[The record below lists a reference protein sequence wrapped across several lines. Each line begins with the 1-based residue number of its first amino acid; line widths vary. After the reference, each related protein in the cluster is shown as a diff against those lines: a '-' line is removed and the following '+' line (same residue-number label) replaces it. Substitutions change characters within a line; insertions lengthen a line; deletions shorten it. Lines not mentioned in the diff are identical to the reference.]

1 MSGHGDGSSEPPT
14 GDSRKRKGSSSSPQ
28 EHMLGWPAE
37 KRRRE
42 QTSRYI
48 EELAELISA
57 NMGDI
62 DGLGVKPDSCAVL
75 RETVSQIRQIK
86 QREQEK
92 NAAFHGDVQ
101 QSDVSS
107 SGQSVIEKEA
117 LGPLLLKALDAFF
130 FVVDPEGLIAFV
142 SENVQNYLGFTQE
155 ELMNKV
161 VFNVLHVGDH
171 AEFVRSLPKS
181 QANGVPWP
189 CDSVSR
195 RSSRTFNCRMMVR
208 PCASV
213 AGPAGS
219 ESHYEMMQCF
229 AVSQPHA
236 MQEEG
241 EELQSC
247 LICVA
252 RRAPAP
258 ERPFEQFYTRQDM
271 SGKIV
276 AIDMTSLRA
285 SMRPRSEDLVRRCI
299 QAFHQPQENGMSHA
313 ASHHREVTLKGCAQ
327 SPTYRF
333 RMQDSSVVAVQ
344 TKSRV
349 YQVQGSSAA
358 QISSMYTVFRGPYL
372 SKPPGMGMPRPMGV
386 GAPPQNLGPTAS
398 ATGMAAFSG
407 LGGPHQHAGEMQ
419 GHPGCL
425 DSNNKGGVPDHQHHQ
440 QQQQPMPGWRMC
452 AGNPSGPPGPFSTPL
467 GQCPGNSFG
476 ANLSSPARTSPGA
489 VAASCQPD
497 FSRSP
502 RSQLHQGSPKVVP
515 FSPTRGGNSTPSP
528 CGTSGSYNNTSSGYS
543 SQSSP
548 MDPTPSFGVQVPG
561 APLSAAGQNNNPTP
575 GPNASPG
582 QRTMSP
588 GLGAAASQQ
597 AGSQRFTLPP
607 NAQRALVGLQ
617 GYQIKQERIDEADA
631 KEAQV
636 SQGGRE
642 CIPDARLM
650 GGRDGEQQGEDD
662 ADKNQ
667 TQTKLMQLLTIGAEQ
682 NGHCIG
688 QGHLSLESVRSGDG
702 RVLSGAGSGSATSP
716 SSASAMNSA
725 HAASLT
731 ERHKILHKL
740 LQDGGSP
747 PDLSKLTGRPCSA
760 SSLLTGAREAAGGL
774 KQDGSLSP
782 LRKQERDHAL
792 LRSLLD
798 KEEKEMPGKFSS
810 PLQQQQDELG
820 DVKTKQEKGED
831 SGDSCCD
838 LKGENPKQSV
848 KLEPQN
854 TMKLD
859 HFEGLDSALQG
870 MAYALEGGKGGKGD
884 SRGPAKALLQD
895 LLQQNGN
902 ETRDSSSAPLSGP
915 PSVPSSVG
923 PQGQATP
930 PRPQFVRSVS
940 TGGLGCGPMQPVAPP
955 PSHPAARNG
964 GLYPS
969 GTPMRHPSMGGE
981 LYEPVYGVAGMMAG
995 PGGVMRRMSVPGGD
1009 AWGPQTP
1016 LGPYPSHSGA
1026 SNVPTMASRPAPG
1039 YSPMQGGVVGSGAPT
1054 HPMRPSSQS
1063 GHMIDVGAT
1072 DLGLEMD
1079 DLPYRPQQQQPE
1091 QWVEGMM
1098 GMEQSIMG
1106 DHGSRPGMGPGPDS
1120 MVFAG
1125 SRARESQG
1133 DDLVLMAQLH
1143 SLLSSTDEQEL
1154 AEIDRALGIDKIM
1167 QCGPMELQ
1175 PPMYSANPDMS
1186 GMSMEHKQQQ
1196 QQQQTQQQQQ
1206 QQTAAAL
1213 AGYARQS
1220 PYTADPSHGGVYS
1233 GMHPYMEHQF
1243 SQGGYPGGG
1252 SAALCGGGMRT
1263 LSPARPMHPLQARQA
1278 AAMRA
1283 VRPTASAQFNSA
1295 QLRFQLQQRLQ
1306 SQQQM
1311 AQNRG
1316 AMMGGQFYPGPSG
1329 SPALRASLPQHAS
1342 AASRVT
1348 LNSQMLAQ
1356 RHREMLNQQLRQ
1368 RQMMQQQQQQQQQ
1381 QRVAATGMMRPQH
1394 QAAFAPS
1401 PGTLGRG
1408 VPAPPRHP
1416 GLAPSAGQV
1425 AMSQA
1430 AYQHQGHTYSHPYG
1444 SPPSPGASNPLSAQ
1458 GMHQGVQS
1466 GMAARGG
1473 MMTADGMGQYGPG
1486 MGQQN
1491 VFQFHS
1497 ECLICPGMSQPSD
1510 TGFGMAPGPGS
1521 PLLSPRL
1528 APQGLLMEAPSDM
1541 KPWDTSAM
1549 TNSEMYHQQFGRPG
1563 NPSPFGGMG
1572 LPESMGAGGGDGGG
1586 GGGGN
1591 GAARV
1596 AGPCPMGMSAELP
1609 SDVVASQMNLV
1620 RQAMKVE
1627 SPCGYDQYGNMA
1639 SEDKVTDSPMRPPS
1653 LLPGQLPSSDV
1664 MHPET
1669 NTLQNF
1675 C

>member
-358 QISSMYTVFRGPYL
+358 QISSMGPYL

-702 RVLSGAGSGSATSP
+702 RVLSGAGSGSAASP

-854 TMKLD
+854 TVSTFNSIQNREVTL
-859 HFEGLDSALQG
+859 S
-870 MAYALEGGKGGKGD
+870 
-884 SRGPAKALLQD
+884 SRPPAF
-895 LLQQNGN
+895 
-902 ETRDSSSAPLSGP
+902 APPPPAAAGP

-969 GTPMRHPSMGGE
+969 GTPMRHPSMG
-981 LYEPVYGVAGMMAG
+981 GMMAG

-1106 DHGSRPGMGPGPDS
+1106 DHGRPGMGPGPDS

-1167 QCGPMELQ
+1167 QASFLQ
-1175 PPMYSANPDMS
+1175 PLRRSAHCTSD
-1186 GMSMEHKQQQ
+1186 G
-1196 QQQQTQQQQQ
+1196 
-1206 QQTAAAL
+1206 
-1213 AGYARQS
+1213 S
-1220 PYTADPSHGGVYS
+1220 PPCILREL
-1233 GMHPYMEHQF
+1233 PR
-1243 SQGGYPGGG
+1243 
-1252 SAALCGGGMRT
+1252 AALCGGGMRT

-1368 RQMMQQQQQQQQQ
+1368 RQMMQQQQQQQQ
-1381 QRVAATGMMRPQH
+1381 RVAATGMMRPQH
-1394 QAAFAPS
+1394 QATFAPS

-1408 VPAPPRHP
+1408 VPVPPRHP

-1444 SPPSPGASNPLSAQ
+1444 SPPSP
-1458 GMHQGVQS
+1458 
-1466 GMAARGG
+1466 
-1473 MMTADGMGQYGPG
+1473 
-1486 MGQQN
+1486 
-1491 VFQFHS
+1491 
-1497 ECLICPGMSQPSD
+1497 
-1510 TGFGMAPGPGS
+1510 GFGMAPGPGS

-1669 NTLQNF
+1669 NTLQVGNLDR
-1675 C
+1675 

>member
-1 MSGHGDGSSEPPT
+1 MSGLGDGSSEPPT

-28 EHMLGWPAE
+28 EHME

-213 AGPAGS
+213 AGAAGS

-241 EELQSC
+241 EDDIRSTVVVLAVFMQREGSITIAMAEWPC
-247 LICVA
+247 LC
-252 RRAPAP
+252 PP
-258 ERPFEQFYTRQDM
+258 
-271 SGKIV
+271 GKIV

-333 RMQDSSVVAVQ
+333 RMQDSTVVAVQ

-349 YQVQGSSAA
+349 YQPQQPACL
-358 QISSMYTVFRGPYL
+358 RH
-372 SKPPGMGMPRPMGV
+372 GMGMPRPMGV

-425 DSNNKGGVPDHQHHQ
+425 DNNSNNKGGVPDHQHHQ
-440 QQQQPMPGWRMC
+440 QQQQPLPGWRMC

-561 APLSAAGQNNNPTP
+561 APVSAAGQNNNPTP

-582 QRTMSP
+582 QRTVSP
-588 GLGAAASQQ
+588 
-597 AGSQRFTLPP
+597 
-607 NAQRALVGLQ
+607 
-617 GYQIKQERIDEADA
+617 IKQERIDEADT

-702 RVLSGAGSGSATSP
+702 RVLSGSGSGSATSP

-760 SSLLTGAREAAGGL
+760 SSLLTGTREAAGGL

-782 LRKQERDHAL
+782 QRKQERDHAL

-810 PLQQQQDELG
+810 PLHQQQDELG

-838 LKGENPKQSV
+838 QKGENPKQSV

-854 TMKLD
+854 TKVTRFWQYNKYIFILD
-859 HFEGLDSALQG
+859 NTVQCDAPNEPRRSNPLLVSA
-870 MAYALEGGKGGKGD
+870 D
-884 SRGPAKALLQD
+884 VCPTPPAA
-895 LLQQNGN
+895 
-902 ETRDSSSAPLSGP
+902 AGP

-930 PRPQFVRSVS
+930 PRPQFARSVS
-940 TGGLGCGPMQPVAPP
+940 TGGLGCGPMQPVVPP

-969 GTPMRHPSMGGE
+969 GTPLRHPSMGEATLPFG
-981 LYEPVYGVAGMMAG
+981 LIQFGNFGHVSDSPTNDAMAG
-995 PGGVMRRMSVPGGD
+995 RVRVC
-1009 AWGPQTP
+1009 
-1016 LGPYPSHSGA
+1016 
-1026 SNVPTMASRPAPG
+1026 SR
-1039 YSPMQGGVVGSGAPT
+1039 
-1054 HPMRPSSQS
+1054 
-1063 GHMIDVGAT
+1063 AT
-1072 DLGLEMD
+1072 
-1079 DLPYRPQQQQPE
+1079 
-1091 QWVEGMM
+1091 
-1098 GMEQSIMG
+1098 
-1106 DHGSRPGMGPGPDS
+1106 SRPGMGPGPDS
-1120 MVFAG
+1120 MVFSG
-1125 SRARESQG
+1125 SRARETQG

-1154 AEIDRALGIDKIM
+1154 AEIDRALGIDKLM
-1167 QCGPMELQ
+1167 QASLLHPLRRSAHCTSDGS
-1175 PPMYSANPDMS
+1175 PPRVFYTPRHGCRLFSSVDPVTSVKPDHT
-1186 GMSMEHKQQQ
+1186 GTF
-1196 QQQQTQQQQQ
+1196 TQMLG
-1206 QQTAAAL
+1206 AYAL
-1213 AGYARQS
+1213 
-1220 PYTADPSHGGVYS
+1220 
-1233 GMHPYMEHQF
+1233 QF
-1243 SQGGYPGGG
+1243 SK
-1252 SAALCGGGMRT
+1252 SNDLFKTNAC
-1263 LSPARPMHPLQARQA
+1263 SNARQA

-1306 SQQQM
+1306 SQQQVLM

-1368 RQMMQQQQQQQQQ
+1368 RQMMQQQQQQ
-1381 QRVAATGMMRPQH
+1381 RVAAT
-1394 QAAFAPS
+1394 
-1401 PGTLGRG
+1401 
-1408 VPAPPRHP
+1408 

-1425 AMSQA
+1425 AMGQA
-1430 AYQHQGHTYSHPYG
+1430 AYQHQGHTYPHPYG
-1444 SPPSPGASNPLSAQ
+1444 SPPSPGASNPLATQ

-1473 MMTADGMGQYGPG
+1473 GMMAGDGMGQYGPG

-1497 ECLICPGMSQPSD
+1497 GMSQPSD

-1541 KPWDTSAM
+1541 KPWDTSTM
-1549 TNSEMYHQQFGRPG
+1549 TS
-1563 NPSPFGGMG
+1563 S
-1572 LPESMGAGGGDGGG
+1572 
-1586 GGGGN
+1586 
-1591 GAARV
+1591 
-1596 AGPCPMGMSAELP
+1596 
-1609 SDVVASQMNLV
+1609 
-1620 RQAMKVE
+1620 
-1627 SPCGYDQYGNMA
+1627 NMFI
-1639 SEDKVTDSPMRPPS
+1639 T
-1653 LLPGQLPSSDV
+1653 
-1664 MHPET
+1664 T
-1669 NTLQNF
+1669 
-1675 C
+1675 